1 MKRIPYPSDVTDDAW
16 ALLEPLLPPAR
27 PGGRHREVDIREVV
41 NALFYRN
48 RNGCTWRAL
57 PHDLPH
63 WRTVYDYFRAWQ
75 EDGTWERVNDTLAR
89 RVRTAAGR
97 EPTPSAASID
107 SQSVKTA
114 GAGGPKG
121 YDGAKKTSGRKR
133 HLVVDTLG
141 LVLAVLVTAADAD
154 DGATGPGVLEKLND
168 KPLPRLRKVWGDNK
182 YHNYDLYEWVEGNG
196 WYVLEVVK
204 RAPGTKG
211 FAVLPRRWVVERTFA
226 WLGRCRIHSK
236 DYERLTACSE
246 AQVHV
251 SMIQLMLRR
260 LTGAEY
266 RHRFR
271 YGESRKKQAA

>member
-1 MKRIPYPSDVTDDAW
+1 MERKPYPSDLSDRAW
-16 ALLEPLLPPAR
+16 TLLKPLIPPPR

-75 EDGTWERVNDTLAR
+75 KDGTWEKINDALAR
-89 RVRTAAGR
+89 QIRIKAGR
-97 EPTPSAASID
+97 EPTPSAGSID
-107 SQSVKTA
+107 SQTVKTA

-141 LVLAVLVTAADAD
+141 LLLAVTVTSAAVD
-154 DGATGPGVLEKLND
+154 DGVAAPMVLEKLND
-168 KPLPRLRKVWGDNK
+168 KELPRLRKLWADYK
-182 YHNYDLYEWVEGNG
+182 YHNHALYEWIEGNG
-196 WYVLEVVK
+196 WYVLEIV
-204 RAPGTKG
+204 RRPDDQEG
-211 FAVLPRRWVVERTFA
+211 FKKLPHRWVVERTFA

-246 AQVHV
+246 GQIHL

-260 LTGAEY
+260 LSGAQY
-266 RHRFR
+266 RDRFR
-271 YGESRKKQAA
+271 YPRPPKKLAA